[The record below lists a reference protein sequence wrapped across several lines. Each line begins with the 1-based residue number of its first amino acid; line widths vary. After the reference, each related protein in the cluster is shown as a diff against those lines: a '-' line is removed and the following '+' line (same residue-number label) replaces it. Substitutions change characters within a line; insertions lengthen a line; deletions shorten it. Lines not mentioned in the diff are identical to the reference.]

1 MKKLKQKT
9 GETLTETLVALVIMA
24 LALIMLPGA
33 VVAAARVNATTEKQ
47 VIFMEKT
54 LEAEKGVKAG
64 SCDITFSMDS
74 ISQLNI
80 CVQSPLYCWGLFAK
94 HDFHFP
100 TSFQWKNIS

>member
-33 VVAAARVNATTEKQ
+33 VVAAARVNATMEKQ

-74 ISQLNI
+74 ISST
-80 CVQSPLYCWGLFAK
+80 VSAVEVTRFGSEETGLYEIGL
-94 HDFHFP
+94 HTDGE
-100 TSFQWKNIS
+100 